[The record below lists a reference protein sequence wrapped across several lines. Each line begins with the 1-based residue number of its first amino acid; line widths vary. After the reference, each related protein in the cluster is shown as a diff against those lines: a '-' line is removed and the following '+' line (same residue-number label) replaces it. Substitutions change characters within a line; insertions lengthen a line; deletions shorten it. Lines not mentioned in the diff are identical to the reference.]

1 MPPERRRSLPSSP
14 SPARTAL
21 EPSDARPAPSLAPF
35 AAVLAGGESRRF
47 GAPKTLARVGGT
59 RIVDRVV
66 RAARGAGLEVV
77 LVANRPEPFAD
88 LGLPVRPDTVAGAG
102 ALGGIHAALRWAS
115 DEGRTGAL
123 CLACDMPF
131 LRPGLLRALA
141 DRAGAGEAG
150 VVVPE
155 SPGRRGLE
163 PLCALYPVDCLP
175 VVERMLAAGERRIV
189 ELLERVGTRP
199 LPLEEVRRWG
209 PPEVLFL
216 NVNTPGDHAR
226 AVDAAREEEGWTMED
241 TARGRMR

>member
-1 MPPERRRSLPSSP
+1 MPPTRRRSLPGSP

-21 EPSDARPAPSLAPF
+21 GPTDARPARSLAPF

-47 GAPKTLARVGGT
+47 GAPKALAPVGGT

-66 RAARGAGLEVV
+66 RAARDARLDVV
-77 LVANRPEPFAD
+77 LIANRSEPFAD

-131 LRPGLLRALA
+131 LRSGLLLALV
-141 DRAGAGEAG
+141 DRAEAGASG

-155 SPGRRGLE
+155 SPGRRGRE
-163 PLCALYPVDCLP
+163 PLCAVYPVDCLP
-175 VVERMLAAGERRIV
+175 VVERMLAEGERRVV
-189 ELLERVGTRP
+189 ELLERVGTVP
-199 LPLEEVRRWG
+199 FTLEEVTPWG

-226 AVDAAREEEGWTMED
+226 AEDAAREEDGRSLRDPAPGEG
-241 TARGRMR
+241 R